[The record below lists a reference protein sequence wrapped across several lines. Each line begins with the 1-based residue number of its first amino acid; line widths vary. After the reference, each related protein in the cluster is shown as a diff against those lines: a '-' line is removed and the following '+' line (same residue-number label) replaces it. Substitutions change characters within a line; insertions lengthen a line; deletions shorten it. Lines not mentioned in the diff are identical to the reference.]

1 MFSMMRIGFG
11 RDIHALVL
19 GKPLVLGTVTI
30 PNLMGLSSYSD
41 GDVVIH
47 SLVDA
52 ILGALAKGDIGQ
64 MFPDNDPKNK
74 GRHSVEFLKEVKL
87 LIKDAGYEVSNI
99 DIMITC
105 EKPKLEKYIIQMR
118 GSIAIILG
126 IDIDKVS
133 IKAGT
138 NEGFDAI
145 GQGQAIVAE
154 TVILL
159 EGVKNV

>member
-1 MFSMMRIGFG
+1 MMRIGFG
-11 RDIHALVL
+11 KDIHALVV

-30 PNLMGLSSYSD
+30 PSMMGLSSYSD

-64 MFPDNDPKNK
+64 MFPNSDLKNK
-74 GRHSVEFLKEVKL
+74 GRHSIEFLKEVKP
-87 LIKDAGYEVSNI
+87 LIKEAGYEISNI
-99 DIMITC
+99 DVMIIC
-105 EKPKLEKYIIQMR
+105 ERPKLANYILAMR

-126 IDIDKVS
+126 IDISKIS

-138 NEGFDAI
+138 NEGFDAV
-145 GQGQAIVAE
+145 GNLKAIEATSV
-154 TVILL
+154 VLL

>member
-1 MFSMMRIGFG
+1 M
-11 RDIHALVL
+11 DIDKIIAIFKNDALDL
-19 GKPLVLGTVTI
+19 DT
-30 PNLMGLSSYSD
+30 
-41 GDVVIH
+41 
-47 SLVDA
+47 
-52 ILGALAKGDIGQ
+52 
-64 MFPDNDPKNK
+64 
-74 GRHSVEFLKEVKL
+74 
-87 LIKDAGYEVSNI
+87 VSNI